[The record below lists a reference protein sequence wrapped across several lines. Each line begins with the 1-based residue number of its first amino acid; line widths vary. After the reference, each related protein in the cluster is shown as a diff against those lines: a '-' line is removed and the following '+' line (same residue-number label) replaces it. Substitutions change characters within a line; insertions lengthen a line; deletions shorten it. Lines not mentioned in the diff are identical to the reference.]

1 MILDPLSLFQASLE
15 GNDSGTAILMIDSQT
30 KSYEILLQNSI
41 YTELAKEFDSRFFL
55 KNKIKTNDF
64 NTEIIYK
71 VDGKILE
78 TSFGHFDY
86 TKGIP
91 GKQYTKFFVK
101 DITIKQKQEEEIAWR
116 LRFELG
122 VASSIQIL
130 IQKPSIR
137 ESLPQALYQLL
148 YFTEMDSIFF
158 LKHMETR
165 ETDIEN
171 FEIWVNERKS
181 TDFPLLPTKFQNLNW
196 NREGI
201 NRWIHKLKNGKL
213 IYLQKEKALPKEKW
227 YFEESKVE
235 TLLWIPV
242 HFENQFLG
250 IMGFQKHTPN
260 FVIHH
265 ENLLIFQTVSRWM
278 GLFVQRDKDLTEL
291 NRYKSSLESLV
302 LERTLDLS
310 RTKEELERAYK
321 AKTEF
326 LAHVSHE
333 LRTPLNSI
341 IGFSKLI
348 QLPEADETGKEY
360 LNYIYSGGT
369 RLLKMINEIL
379 HLMKIES
386 GQIEL
391 KIAEFK
397 PEEICRQAL
406 ELIKPQA
413 DAKRM
418 EIRFYPPIQSK
429 SLVSDSGKIQ
439 QILLNLLSNAIKYA
453 DHSFVEFHCE
463 WNDSNLLFKVKDFG
477 PGIPKEDQNRIF
489 HSFTRL
495 YDDGQI
501 EGTGLGL
508 SISQGL
514 AEKLGGKIELTSL
527 VGEGST
533 FTLIIPENRK

>member
-1 MILDPLSLFQASLE
+1 MIQDPLSLFKASLE
-15 GNDSGTAILMIDSQT
+15 GNDWGTAILQINLKEKVYDV
-30 KSYEILLQNSI
+30 LLKNSI
-41 YTELAKEFDSRFFL
+41 FSRLEKEFDLPNFL
-55 KNKIKTNDF
+55 KNKISHKDF

-71 VDGKILE
+71 TDGKVLE

-86 TKGIP
+86 PTNSKEI
-91 GKQYTKFFVK
+91 QFTKFFIR

-158 LKHMETR
+158 LKNIGNDESDR
-165 ETDIEN
+165 

-181 TDFPLLPTKFQNLNW
+181 TEHPLLPKKFETLDW
-196 NREGI
+196 KKEGI
-201 NRWIHKLKNGKL
+201 NRWLHKLKNGKIL
-213 IYLQKEKALPKEKW
+213 YLKKEKALPKEHW

-235 TLLWIPV
+235 SILFIPV
-242 HFENQFLG
+242 KFENKFLG
-250 IMGFQKHTPN
+250 IMGFQKYVPN
-260 FVIHH
+260 FVIQH
-265 ENLLIFQTVSRWM
+265 ENLLIYQTLSRWM
-278 GLFVQRDKDLTEL
+278 GLFVQRDSDLTEL
-291 NRYKSSLESLV
+291 NRYKSTLESLI

-348 QLPEADETGKEY
+348 QLPEDDVTGKEY
-360 LNYIYSGGT
+360 LQYIYSGGT

-379 HLMKIES
+379 GLMKIES
-386 GQIEL
+386 GQINIL
-391 KIAEFK
+391 YSEFK
-397 PEEICRQAL
+397 PEEICRQSL
-406 ELIKPQA
+406 ELIQPQA
-413 DAKRM
+413 NAKGM
-418 EIRFYPPIQSK
+418 EIRFFPPIQSK
-429 SLVSDSGKIQ
+429 LIRSDSGKIQ
-439 QILLNLLSNAIKYA
+439 QILLNLLSNAIKYG
-453 DHSFVEFHCE
+453 DHSYVEFHCE
-463 WNDSNLLFKVKDFG
+463 WSDFGVNFSIRDFG
-477 PGIPKEDQNRIF
+477 PGISQEDQKRIF

-495 YDDGQI
+495 NDDGKI

-514 AEKLGGKIELTSL
+514 AEKLGGNITLLSNL
-527 VGEGST
+527 GEGST
-533 FTLIIPENRK
+533 FILNIPENIK

>member
-15 GNDSGTAILMIDSQT
+15 GNDYGTAILCIDSKT
-30 KSYEILLQNSI
+30 KHYEILLQNSI
-41 YTELAKEFDSRFFL
+41 FTKLEKEFDTLYFL
-55 KNKIKTNDF
+55 KNKIQTNNF
-64 NTEIIYK
+64 GTEIIYK

-78 TSFGHFDY
+78 TSFGHFNY
-86 TKGIP
+86 TEGNP
-91 GKQYTKFFVK
+91 GKHYTKFFVR

-158 LKHMETR
+158 LKHIGTAATET
-165 ETDIEN
+165 
-171 FEIWVNERKS
+171 FEIWVNERK
-181 TDFPLLPTKFQNLNW
+181 TTEFPILSSKFQNLNW
-196 NREGI
+196 NKEGI
-201 NRWIHKLKNGKL
+201 SRWLHKLKNGKL

-235 TLLWIPV
+235 TILWIPV
-242 HFENQFLG
+242 HFEKQFLG

-265 ENLLIFQTVSRWM
+265 DNLLIFQTISRWM

-291 NRYKSSLESLV
+291 NRYKSSLESLI

-321 AKTEF
+321 AKTDF

-348 QLPEADETGKEY
+348 QLPEEDLTGKEY

-379 HLMKIES
+379 HLMRIES

-391 KIAEFK
+391 KLSEFK
-397 PEEICRQAL
+397 PEDICRQTL
-406 ELIKPQA
+406 ELIQPQA

-429 SLVSDSGKIQ
+429 TMTSDSGKIQ

-453 DHSFVEFHCE
+453 VHTFVEFHCE

-477 PGIPKEDQNRIF
+477 PGIPEEDQTRIF

-495 YDDGQI
+495 NDDGKI

-514 AEKLGGKIELTSL
+514 AEKLGGTIELSSKF
-527 VGEGST
+527 GEGST
-533 FTLIIPENRK
+533 FTLILPENRK